1 MTKDTSNAV
10 AVRQSEPLTLEQQ
23 NAASAD
29 VVKLITRGDL
39 SKLTPEQLVQVYIA
53 RCDALGLDARAQPF
67 EVISFRGQTK
77 LYPKKEAAEQ
87 LRKLNGIS
95 TTITE
100 ETVTPEGILRV
111 RIRGVDREGREDEE
125 VAALFIKGLQGE
137 DLANAYMKV
146 ITKAKRRITLSMC
159 GLGSIADVDEDDP
172 RILRRQAVDVDANSI
187 VEVDD
192 EVTDADRM
200 QAQLDREAK
209 QEKRAHAAALKRFH
223 AAGADVGLDHEGCRK
238 FAQQHFPMIE
248 SLTELLAA
256 DLSVLADAVK
266 DAVKHEHSPN
276 DSLMS
281 ASSAAEIVN
290 AETGEIDP
298 QPETEAQ
305 ILEVEGLPLDNEPDA
320 AALDWIKAAQSLKDL
335 TQVGLKIATNVL
347 GTERVREAFGER
359 QRELKAREEQSQP
372 QQQPVQSGVP
382 SFPGSVVGSAGND
395 RYSS

>member
-10 AVRQSEPLTLEQQ
+10 AVRQNEPLTLEQQ
-23 NAASAD
+23 NAASSE

-100 ETVTPEGILRV
+100 ETVTPDGILRV

-159 GLGSIADVDEDDP
+159 GLGSMADVDEDDP
-172 RILRRQAVDVDANSI
+172 RILRRQALDVDTARLSDADSI
-187 VEVDD
+187 IEVDD
-192 EVTDADRM
+192 ESTHANAM
-200 QAQLDREAK
+200 PTQIEREAK

-223 AAGADVGLDHEGCRK
+223 AAGAEVGLDHEACRK
-238 FAQQHFPMIE
+238 FAQQHYPRIE
-248 SLTELLAA
+248 SLTELQAA
-256 DLSVLADAVK
+256 DLSVLADTVK
-266 DAVKHEHSPN
+266 DAAAHN
-276 DSLMS
+276 DSPT
-281 ASSAAEIVN
+281 AEVID

-298 QPETEAQ
+298 QQESEAQ
-305 ILEVEGLPLDNEPDA
+305 ILETEGLLLEREPDED
-320 AALDWIKAAQSLKDL
+320 ALDWIRGAQSSKDL
-335 TQVGLKIATNVL
+335 TQVGLKIAGKTL
-347 GTERVREAFGER
+347 GTERVREAFR
-359 QRELKAREEQSQP
+359 AKQRELKELEEQE
-372 QQQPVQSGVP
+372 QQPSFATGVAGAA
-382 SFPGSVVGSAGND
+382 GSD
-395 RYSS
+395 RYTS